1 MSEQPATLGAELRKA
16 LEAILLVVD
25 EPVDANTLAQ
35 VLEVPTERVAATL
48 QALRAEYVEEGRGFV
63 LREAGGGWRFYT
75 DPGAAPYVERFVTH
89 GHRSGLS
96 QAALETLAI
105 IAYKQPVTRAKVSEI
120 RGVDADGAVRSL
132 VNRGLVDEVGR
143 DPTPGRP
150 LLYGTT
156 QAFLERLGLS
166 DLGELPDLPDLAPD
180 GPPPPEPAPNGYR
193 AARRELD
200 ALAPGLA
207 DSDDGDNGGD
217 SDPSEGGGV

>member
-1 MSEQPATLGAELRKA
+1 MSESPPTLGPELRKA

-35 VLEVPTERVAATL
+35 VLEVPTDQVVATL
-48 QALRAEYVEEGRGFV
+48 HTLRGEYVDEGRGFV

-75 DPGAAPYVERFVTH
+75 DPGAAAYVERFVTH
-89 GHRSGLS
+89 GHRTGLS

-105 IAYKQPVTRAKVSEI
+105 IAYKQPVTRATVSEI

-132 VNRGLVDEVGR
+132 VNRGLVDEIGR
-143 DPTPGRP
+143 DPSPGRP

-156 QAFLERLGLS
+156 QAFLERLGVD
-166 DLGELPDLPDLAPD
+166 DLGELPDLPDLAPE
-180 GPPPPEPAPNGYR
+180 GPPPPEPPPDGYR

-200 ALAPGLA
+200 ALAPGLG
-207 DSDDGDNGGD
+207 DSGLGDGDGD
-217 SDPSEGGGV
+217 SLSDEGDG